1 MNKQELFKKFIKII
15 DKSNIPYAL
24 VGRTEGYPANIGSDI
39 DIVIPRSDIDTF
51 KQVIWQ
57 MEDSQTKIVQMLQ
70 HEIVAFYY
78 VLFHFDNG
86 TIVSVQPDVCTDYY
100 RKGRKLLSAD
110 YLLDG
115 KKEAEQGGFYV
126 LAPEKE
132 FLYYLLKKVD
142 KRNLSEEQYQH
153 IRTSY
158 LTDKGKALLEAKK
171 FWKDENLLLI
181 QKSMDENDFHLL
193 HNNLERLQKGIHSSH
208 SRKTTDV
215 LKNIALKFKRIL
227 NPTGYVITVL
237 GPDGSG
243 KTTVMEQFK
252 KDIKPAFRRLQ
263 QFHLF
268 PKPHKGA
275 TKVVEDPHGKKKR
288 NFILSLLKLVYF
300 LWIYIGGHLRYVLPM
315 KVKSTL
321 TIFDRYYD
329 DILVDPVR
337 YRNGTPSWIVKLI
350 RCFVPKPELWVI
362 LDCPTEVIQ
371 ARKAEVTP
379 AETERQRQAYLS
391 LAKTKNNSIV
401 LNTNRDVKEISYELC
416 QFMCNSLNIRATKRY
431 KK

>member
-1 MNKQELFKKFIKII
+1 MNKKELFKKLIKII
-15 DKSNIPYAL
+15 DKNNIPYAL
-24 VGRTEGYPANIGSDI
+24 VGRTECYPENIGSDI
-39 DIVIPRSDIDTF
+39 DIIIPRSEIKTF

-57 MEDSQTKIVQMLQ
+57 IEDNQTKIVQMLQ

-86 TIVSVQPDVCTDYY
+86 DIVSIQPDVCTDYY

-110 YLLDG
+110 YLLEGRKD
-115 KKEAEQGGFYV
+115 AVQGGFHV
-126 LAPEKE
+126 LTPEKE
-132 FLYYLLKKVD
+132 FIYYLLKKVD
-142 KRNLSEEQYQH
+142 KRNLSEEQYEH

-158 LTDKGKALLEAKK
+158 LINKDKALLEAKE
-171 FWKDENLLLI
+171 FWKGENLLVI
-181 QKSMDENDFHLL
+181 QKSMDENNFLLL
-193 HNNLERLQKGIHSSH
+193 HNNLRKLQQGIHSSH
-208 SRKTTDV
+208 SRKTTDI
-215 LKNIALKFKRIL
+215 LKNIALKIKRIL
-227 NPTGYVITVL
+227 NPTGYIITVL

-275 TKVVEDPHGKKKR
+275 TKVVEDPHGQKKR
-288 NFILSLLKLVYF
+288 NLILSLLKLIY
-300 LWIYIGGHLRYVLPM
+300 LLYIYIGGHLRYVLPM
-315 KVKSTL
+315 KIKSTL

-329 DILVDPVR
+329 DILVDPIR
-337 YRNGTPSWIVKLI
+337 YRNDTPCWIVRFI
-350 RCFVPKPELWVI
+350 RCFIPKPELWVI

-391 LAKTKNNSIV
+391 LAKSKKNCIV

-416 QFMCNSLNIRATKRY
+416 LFICKSLNERSIKRY
-431 KK
+431 K